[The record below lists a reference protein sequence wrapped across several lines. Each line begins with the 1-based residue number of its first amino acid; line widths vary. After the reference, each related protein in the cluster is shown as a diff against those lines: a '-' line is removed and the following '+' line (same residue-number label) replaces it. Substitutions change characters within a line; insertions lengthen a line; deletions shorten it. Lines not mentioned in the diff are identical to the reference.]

1 MFENKGS
8 GWWPPLPASVFKSSN
23 DAQKPYGIKGAKKVT
38 GETRRYASR
47 TFKQTTMYAKMFS
60 AEK

>member
-1 MFENKGS
+1 M
-8 GWWPPLPASVFKSSN
+8 PASVFKSSN